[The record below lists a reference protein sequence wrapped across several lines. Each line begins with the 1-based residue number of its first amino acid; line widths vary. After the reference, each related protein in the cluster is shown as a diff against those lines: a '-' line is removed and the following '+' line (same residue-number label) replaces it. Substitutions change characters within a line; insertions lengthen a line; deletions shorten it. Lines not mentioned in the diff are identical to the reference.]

1 MASPLTIGL
10 TVFAM
15 AIAGA
20 WIAIVLLFVKA
31 CRQRSLLQP
40 ASQSDSDTEL
50 PALSVIVAA
59 RNESA
64 CIETCIRSLFRQD
77 YPHLEVVAVNDRSND
92 DTGEILDRLAI
103 EFSGRL
109 HVLHVAMLPAG
120 WFGKPHALDMGMQLA
135 SGNTICFTDAD
146 CEFLN
151 PAALRSAVIDMIR
164 DDVDFISI
172 AAKYTM
178 SSLRECIVVPCCA
191 ESLLAW
197 LRPERVS
204 DPDWPDAFANGSFIM
219 VKRTPFESIGG
230 WSSVRMKISEDL
242 EMARLAKSRGLRL
255 KVTQGE
261 GFYQTRSY
269 CSLRES
275 WNGWSRIMKGV
286 LTPAQ
291 LTITLV
297 RMFILFVMPLAA
309 MVWGVSNALHTGS
322 LDWLTHGAGLAFLIA
337 FSLRCV
343 LDVIMFR
350 LVGAPVKTFL
360 FAPFGRLF
368 VMLAATRALLSH
380 AGLVTTHWRGAN
392 FVGGQMIMPETVK
405 A

>member
-1 MASPLTIGL
+1 
-10 TVFAM
+10 
-15 AIAGA
+15 
-20 WIAIVLLFVKA
+20 
-31 CRQRSLLQP
+31 
-40 ASQSDSDTEL
+40 
-50 PALSVIVAA
+50 
-59 RNESA
+59 
-64 CIETCIRSLFRQD
+64 
-77 YPHLEVVAVNDRSND
+77 
-92 DTGEILDRLAI
+92 
-103 EFSGRL
+103 
-109 HVLHVAMLPAG
+109 
-120 WFGKPHALDMGMQLA
+120 
-135 SGNTICFTDAD
+135 
-146 CEFLN
+146 
-151 PAALRSAVIDMIR
+151 
-164 DDVDFISI
+164 
-172 AAKYTM
+172 
-178 SSLRECIVVPCCA
+178 
-191 ESLLAW
+191 
-197 LRPERVS
+197 
-204 DPDWPDAFANGSFIM
+204 
-219 VKRTPFESIGG
+219 
-230 WSSVRMKISEDL
+230 MKISEDL

-350 LVGAPVKTFL
+350 LVGAPIRTIL
-360 FAPFGRLF
+360 FAPLGRLF